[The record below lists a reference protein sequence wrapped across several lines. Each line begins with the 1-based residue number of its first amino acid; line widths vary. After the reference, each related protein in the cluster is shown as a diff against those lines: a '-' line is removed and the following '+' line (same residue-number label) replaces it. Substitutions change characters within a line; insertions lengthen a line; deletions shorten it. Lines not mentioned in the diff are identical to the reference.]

1 MRIAGVDIPNEKRL
15 EVALTYIFGVGRTT
29 SQKILAE
36 VGLPNK
42 RTKELSSEEVKKIQ
56 DFITKNYRVEGNL
69 KREIAA
75 NIKRLKEIKAY
86 RGVRHARRLPVR
98 GQRTKT
104 NTRTIRG
111 NVRVTMGS
119 GRRKLDKK

>member
-1 MRIAGVDIPNEKRL
+1 MRISGVDIPDKKRL
-15 EVALTYIFGVGRTT
+15 EISLTYIFGVGKT
-29 SQKILAE
+29 SSRRILNALN
-36 VGLPNK
+36 LPNK

-56 DFITKNYRVEGNL
+56 DFIAKNYRVEGNL
-69 KREIAA
+69 RREVAA

-86 RGVRHARRLPVR
+86 RGLRHIKRLPVR

-111 NVRVTMGS
+111 NVRITMGS